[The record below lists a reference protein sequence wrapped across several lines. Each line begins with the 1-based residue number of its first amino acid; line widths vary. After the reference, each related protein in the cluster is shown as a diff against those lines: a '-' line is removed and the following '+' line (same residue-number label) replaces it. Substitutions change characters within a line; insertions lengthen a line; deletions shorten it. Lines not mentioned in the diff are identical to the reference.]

1 MTAWSM
7 TSNPPP
13 TTGRTTWRVLLAVA
27 LLVAASSVVL
37 IVLEPRRTGM
47 YFTLIGM
54 LCLIWLSITNLRRLR

>member
-13 TTGRTTWRVLLAVA
+13 PTGRTTWCVLLAVA
-27 LLVAASSVVL
+27 VTIAAASIVL
-37 IVLEPRRTGM
+37 IVLDPGKSGS

-54 LCLIWLSITNLRRLR
+54 LCLIWLSVTNLRRLR

>member
-1 MTAWSM
+1 MTTSGM

-13 TTGRTTWRVLLAVA
+13 TTGRTTWSVLLSVA
-27 LLVAASSVVL
+27 LTLAACSVVL
-37 IVLEPRRTGM
+37 IVLDPGQTGS